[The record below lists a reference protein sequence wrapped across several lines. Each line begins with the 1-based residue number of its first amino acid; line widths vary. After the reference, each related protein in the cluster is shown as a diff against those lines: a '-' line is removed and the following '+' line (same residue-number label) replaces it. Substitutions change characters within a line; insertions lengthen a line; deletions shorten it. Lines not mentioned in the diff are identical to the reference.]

1 MRNLKRY
8 YNNQVMNR
16 TAKIIVQD
24 CCSTHAKSLLSLR
37 EKKLKTQALGET
49 IPYIGKKTQK
59 NWVISRTIKCS
70 KD

>member
-24 CCSTHAKSLLSLR
+24 LLLHSCKVFLSLR

-49 IPYIGKKTQK
+49 IPTSVKRPKKIGLFLK
-59 NWVISRTIKCS
+59 
-70 KD
+70 